1 MAKGERVHDPS
12 AVRGRLSER
21 EGGRERGRKKGKGR
35 GKKRKVARGR
45 SHLLVNKERTGKG
58 KRKRPRK

>member
-21 EGGRERGRKKGKGR
+21 EGETEKS
-35 GKKRKVARGR
+35 KKRKRER
-45 SHLLVNKERTGKG
+45 EEKENEGWPGEEVTS
-58 KRKRPRK
+58 

>member
-21 EGGRERGRKKGKGR
+21 EGGRERGRKKGKAG
-35 GKKRKVARGR
+35 GKKKKGGQRKK
-45 SHLLVNKERTGKG
+45 SP
-58 KRKRPRK
+58 PR